1 MIRYA
6 TRAVPWPEVAGATA
20 VVGIGVAVLL
30 AWPSMWRSLGL
41 PVAALVAVAA
51 WAMDEP
57 AAAVVDATPRT
68 LRWRTVARLVA
79 VLPGA
84 TFWMAFSLHEGGLPV
99 PHQAA
104 GHAGVLLLIGSGGM
118 LLGAAAATALR
129 RCGRATPG
137 QQTAVV
143 VGLLVAAVGAF
154 PRHLPLHPAL
164 FPERCVRDWYWARDF
179 WTVLV
184 IGALVALVVATSQV
198 MRRADSMRPPE
209 HRRVVGVRTGQ
220 GAKQTVPA
228 RQLLRGRV
236 QPGGQATSRVSP
248 ARVLARSRRCARR

>member
-6 TRAVPWPEVAGATA
+6 TRAVPWPEVAAATA

-41 PVAALVAVAA
+41 PVVALIAVAA

-57 AAAVVDATPRT
+57 AAAVVDATPRP

-79 VLPGA
+79 VLPAGA
-84 TFWMAFSLHEGGLPV
+84 LWAAFSLHEGALPV

-104 GHAGVLLLIGSGGM
+104 GHTVVLLLIGGGGL
-118 LLGAAAATALR
+118 LLGGAVATILR
-129 RCGRATPG
+129 RRGLAMPG

-164 FPERCVRDWYWARDF
+164 FPELGVRDWDWALGF

-184 IGALVALVVATSQV
+184 IGAVVALVAATSPV
-198 MRRADSMRPPE
+198 VRR
-209 HRRVVGVRTGQ
+209 H
-220 GAKQTVPA
+220 
-228 RQLLRGRV
+228 
-236 QPGGQATSRVSP
+236 
-248 ARVLARSRRCARR
+248 